1 MSAIEQAVA
10 RLEALVSPIGR
21 ELLGRLAQLDV
32 TPQTELR
39 VGALLRRDYPT
50 ELVTAALGQ
59 QELRRRAQPKFTQ
72 AQQMYFTRAGLE
84 QATAEVIARH
94 RATRFAGALRVADL
108 CCGIGGDLIA
118 LAAGREVVAVDRDPL
133 HLRMAALNADAYGV
147 GAAVTA
153 VHADVRDADLS
164 SIDAVFVDPA
174 RRARGHRMRAG
185 DSEPPLSWST
195 GLVDCVD
202 AVGIKAAP
210 GIARD
215 AVPAGWEV
223 EFIADRRDLKEAAL
237 WSPALAAGTSR
248 ATILPQ
254 GHVLLPLPGDEV
266 EHRDPGEFLLDP
278 NPAVT
283 RAGLIEDLA
292 RSLGA
297 WKIDPQIAFLSSD
310 QSLCTPFARTL
321 RVLDSGPWEQK
332 ALRFRLRALD
342 IGSVD
347 IRRRGLAG
355 DVADL
360 HRQLKLRGARRATL
374 VMTRVDDRPWAL
386 ICTDPTNSVQ
396 SAPHSEPG
404 FSP

>member
-1 MSAIEQAVA
+1 MSGPEQVA
-10 RLEALVSPIGR
+10 SQLDALVSPIGR
-21 ELLGRLAQLDV
+21 ELLDRLARLEV
-32 TPQTELR
+32 TPETELR

-59 QELRRRAQPKFTQ
+59 HELRRRAHLKFTR
-72 AQQMYFTRAGLE
+72 AQQMYFTRPGLE

-94 RATRFAGALRVADL
+94 RAARFAAASRVADL
-108 CCGIGGDLIA
+108 CCGIGGDLIG
-118 LAAGREVVAVDRDPL
+118 LAAGREVVAVDRDAL
-133 HLRMAALNADAYGV
+133 HLRIAALNADAYGV
-147 GAAVTA
+147 GDGVTV
-153 VHADVRDADLS
+153 VHADVRDVDLTS
-164 SIDAVFVDPA
+164 VDAVFVDPA
-174 RRARGHRMRAG
+174 RRARGHRMRTG

-195 GLVDCVD
+195 SLAERVE

-215 AVPAGWEV
+215 AVPSGWEA

-237 WSPALAAGTSR
+237 WSPALATGTSR
-248 ATILPQ
+248 ATILPE
-254 GHVLLPLPGDEV
+254 GHMLLPLHGDEV

-283 RAGLIEDLA
+283 RAGLVEDLT

-297 WKIDPQIAFLSSD
+297 WKIDSQIAFLSND
-310 QSLCTPFARTL
+310 HPLRTPFARTL

-332 ALRFRLRALD
+332 ALKPRLRALD

-355 DVADL
+355 DVDDL
-360 HRQLKLRGARRATL
+360 HRQLKLRGTRRATL

-386 ICTDPTNSVQ
+386 ICTDPNS
-396 SAPHSEPG
+396 ADHDFG
-404 FSP
+404 

>member
-1 MSAIEQAVA
+1 MSGPEQVPSQ
-10 RLEALVSPIGR
+10 LEALVSPTGR
-21 ELLGRLAQLDV
+21 ELLDRLARLDV
-32 TPQTELR
+32 TPETELR

-59 QELRRRAQPKFTQ
+59 HELRRRAHTKFTR

-94 RATRFAGALRVADL
+94 RAARFAAASRVADL

-118 LAAGREVVAVDRDPL
+118 LAAGREVVAVDRDAL
-133 HLRMAALNADAYGV
+133 HLRMATLNADAYGV
-147 GAAVTA
+147 GDGVTV
-153 VHADVRDADLS
+153 VHADVRDVDLTS
-164 SIDAVFVDPA
+164 VDAVFVDPA
-174 RRARGHRMRAG
+174 RRARGHRMRTG

-195 GLVDCVD
+195 SLAERVE

-215 AVPAGWEV
+215 AVPSGWEA

-237 WSPALAAGTSR
+237 WSPALATGTSR
-248 ATILPQ
+248 ATILPE

-283 RAGLIEDLA
+283 RAGLVEDLA

-297 WKIDPQIAFLSSD
+297 WKIDSQIAFLSSD
-310 QSLCTPFARTL
+310 QPQHTPFARML

-332 ALRFRLRALD
+332 ALKPRLRALD

-355 DVADL
+355 DVDDL
-360 HRQLKLRGARRATL
+360 HRQLKLRGTKRATL

-386 ICTDPTNSVQ
+386 ICTDPSGN
-396 SAPHSEPG
+396 
-404 FSP
+404 